1 MDKRS
6 LILNAAEELFAERGF
21 DGTSVRDIAHLAGV
35 NLAMIS
41 YYFGSKEKLFE
52 ALVEYRSGY
61 TTGVLEELAQDENLD
76 PLGKVYKLIDFY
88 IDRIFLNH
96 RFHNIITR
104 QFSTVHTPEL
114 KESIIKVKERN
125 MVHIRR
131 IMEDGEKKGVFRK
144 IDIDMTIGSIFGTI
158 TQMTL
163 SKEFYCRIFGWVST
177 DPNDYT
183 PEMADRLK
191 VHLKDMITAHLR
203 INNLK

>member
-6 LILNAAEELFAERGF
+6 LILNAAEELFAEKGF

-88 IDRIFLNH
+88 VDRIFLNH

-104 QFSTVHTPEL
+104 QFSTVHSSEL
-114 KESIIKVKERN
+114 KESMMRVKERN

-131 IMEDGEKKGVFRK
+131 IMEDGEKKGAFRK
-144 IDIDMTIGSIFGTI
+144 VDIDMTIGSIFGTI

-163 SKEFYCRIFGWVST
+163 SKDFYCRLFGWVST

-191 VHLKDMITAHLR
+191 VHLKDLVTAHLR
-203 INNLK
+203 INSQK

>member
-6 LILNAAEELFAERGF
+6 LILNAAEELFAEKGF

-88 IDRIFLNH
+88 VDRIFLNH

-104 QFSTVHTPEL
+104 QFSTVHSSEL
-114 KESIIKVKERN
+114 KESMMRVKERN

-131 IMEDGEKKGVFRK
+131 IMEDGEKKGAFRK
-144 IDIDMTIGSIFGTI
+144 VDIDMTIGSIFGTI

-163 SKEFYCRIFGWVST
+163 SKDFYCRLFGWVST

-191 VHLKDMITAHLR
+191 VHLKDFTH
-203 INNLK
+203 